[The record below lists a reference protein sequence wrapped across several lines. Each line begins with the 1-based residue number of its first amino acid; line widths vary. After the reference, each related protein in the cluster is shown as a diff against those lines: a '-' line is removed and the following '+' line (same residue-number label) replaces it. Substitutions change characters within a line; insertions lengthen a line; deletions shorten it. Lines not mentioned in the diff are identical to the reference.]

1 MQVGCTSLGSFSARF
16 TELMGETPSEYRARS
31 HDERA
36 RHPGVCRE
44 AGRPAD
50 PQPVR
55 IGEARGGGAC
65 LTSRAWRPP
74 PAPAGLPGCR
84 PPPVTAA
91 ATATLAVA
99 NCFLVVDDHE
109 KALTFY
115 RDVLGFTVTQDV
127 SMGDYRWLSVS
138 TPTQPELEI
147 TIQSVGGGPGTSE
160 EDRAAIDTLLAKGL
174 MSPLIFSCDDV
185 DALFEHVQA
194 AGTAEV
200 LQEPADQFYGVRDCA
215 FRDPAGNMLRF
226 KTALPTGTEP
236 APPDGRPRRRRPARR
251 L

>member
-1 MQVGCTSLGSFSARF
+1 VPNLEGM
-16 TELMGETPSEYRARS
+16 ETTDSSTRTT
-31 HDERA
+31 
-36 RHPGVCRE
+36 GV
-44 AGRPAD
+44 PATTGTT
-50 PQPVR
+50 P
-55 IGEARGGGAC
+55 
-65 LTSRAWRPP
+65 
-74 PAPAGLPGCR
+74 
-84 PPPVTAA
+84 

-160 EDRAAIDTLLAKGL
+160 EDRVAIDTLLAKGL

-185 DALFEHVQA
+185 DALFEHVRA

-226 KTALPTGTEP
+226 NQALPEP
-236 APPDGRPRRRRPARR
+236 D
-251 L
+251 

>member
-1 MQVGCTSLGSFSARF
+1 MPAAAGS
-16 TELMGETPSEYRARS
+16 
-31 HDERA
+31 
-36 RHPGVCRE
+36 
-44 AGRPAD
+44 
-50 PQPVR
+50 
-55 IGEARGGGAC
+55 
-65 LTSRAWRPP
+65 
-74 PAPAGLPGCR
+74 PAPAGTPTPGGA
-84 PPPVTAA
+84 P

-109 KALTFY
+109 RALSFY

-160 EDRAAIDTLLAKGL
+160 ADRAAIDTLLAKGL
-174 MSPLIFSCDDV
+174 MTPLIFSCEDV
-185 DALFEHVQA
+185 DALFEHVRA
-194 AGTAEV
+194 SGVAEV

-226 KTALPTGTEP
+226 KTPLPKE
-236 APPDGRPRRRRPARR
+236 
-251 L
+251 